1 MLIFDLKS
9 KYIIGDF
16 YVYFTAYQSTQAHT
30 YIHALLFSVFKLIPL
45 FNELRS
51 FLWNYKESRESR
63 THDSYRA
70 YADHDRDSNWAAT
83 CCPWTFGIWWDDAR
97 THHHMSHGQRRSL
110 WQQERERERE
120 ESNICS
126 LGRLVWL
133 LLVARYQLRRS
144 LLRTHARKHTHTL
157 TERHTRIQAR

>member
-1 MLIFDLKS
+1 MSCGRFCETIKRAESLVHTILTDLMQITIEIPIEPPHAAHEHLAFD
-9 KYIIGDF
+9 G
-16 YVYFTAYQSTQAHT
+16 TTHARTTTCHT
-30 YIHALLFSVFKLIPL
+30 DRDVHCGNK
-45 FNELRS
+45 
-51 FLWNYKESRESR
+51 RES
-63 THDSYRA
+63 
-70 YADHDRDSNWAAT
+70 
-83 CCPWTFGIWWDDAR
+83 
-97 THHHMSHGQRRSL
+97 
-110 WQQERERERE
+110 ERERE